1 MNILTF
7 QGKEIPMNFFSNW
20 RVGTR
25 LGFGLLSIILIFIS
39 VVGTAGFVTARLAE
53 AERWTTHTYN
63 VLATSDGMLLSMV
76 NMETGSRGFLVS
88 GSDKFLEP
96 YISGKKNFQS
106 FWEEAKKLTSDN
118 KEQQD
123 RLDRIKSKSEE
134 FVQVS
139 ENLIQMRRDVLVGKV
154 SSNEFLTK
162 FSSGSDKI
170 AMDAFRKLIAEFDK
184 TERLLLNI
192 RSTESENMRKLSS
205 QVILYGSIAA
215 IALAIVFGYLLTRSI
230 TRPIARA
237 VTVAINISNGDL
249 TNHFNL
255 NQSRNELNQLL
266 LKLSL
271 MQENLLVRRQED
283 EQRLIDT
290 KAESEAATR
299 LTQEIGEVVHGA
311 TEGDFSKRVSLENK
325 EGLHAAMCSQ
335 MNELLETFSKTIR
348 EVRTTAEQIGLA
360 SNQVSQTSYSLSDGA
375 VQQAASVE
383 ESTSS
388 LQEMSASVRQN
399 AQNAKYTDEIASL
412 AAKLA
417 KEGGNTVAKTV
428 EAMKAIATRIS
439 VIDEIASQTNLLA
452 LNAAIEAARAGDQG
466 KGFAV
471 VATEVGKLAERS
483 QVAAK
488 EIRDLASSSVE
499 LAEKAGAMLDEI
511 VPNIEKTGDLVQGIA
526 LASGEQSIGVEQIT
540 SAMVVLNTATQSMAS
555 GSEELSATAEE
566 MSAQA
571 AQLQEM
577 MAYFRLA

>member
-1 MNILTF
+1 
-7 QGKEIPMNFFSNW
+7 
-20 RVGTR
+20 
-25 LGFGLLSIILIFIS
+25 
-39 VVGTAGFVTARLAE
+39 
-53 AERWTTHTYN
+53 
-63 VLATSDGMLLSMV
+63 
-76 NMETGSRGFLVS
+76 
-88 GSDKFLEP
+88 
-96 YISGKKNFQS
+96 
-106 FWEEAKKLTSDN
+106 
-118 KEQQD
+118 
-123 RLDRIKSKSEE
+123 
-134 FVQVS
+134 
-139 ENLIQMRRDVLVGKV
+139 
-154 SSNEFLTK
+154 
-162 FSSGSDKI
+162 
-170 AMDAFRKLIAEFDK
+170 
-184 TERLLLNI
+184 
-192 RSTESENMRKLSS
+192 
-205 QVILYGSIAA
+205 
-215 IALAIVFGYLLTRSI
+215 
-230 TRPIARA
+230 
-237 VTVAINISNGDL
+237 
-249 TNHFNL
+249 
-255 NQSRNELNQLL
+255 
-266 LKLSL
+266 
-271 MQENLLVRRQED
+271 MQENLLVRRHED

-383 ESTSS
+383 QSTSS

-417 KEGGNTVAKTV
+417 QEGGNTVAKTV

>member
-1 MNILTF
+1 MA
-7 QGKEIPMNFFSNW
+7 FFNNW

-25 LGFGLLSIILIFIS
+25 LAIGLISIILIFVT
-39 VVGTAGFVTARLAE
+39 VVVTAGFVTKRLAE

-63 VLATSDGMLLSMV
+63 VLATSDGMLISMV

-88 GSDKFLEP
+88 GNDKFLEP
-96 YISGKKNFQS
+96 YIAGKKNFNS
-106 FWEEAKKLTSDN
+106 FWQDGKKLTSDN
-118 KEQQD
+118 DEQQV
-123 RLDRIKSKSEE
+123 RLEKIRNQSEE
-134 FVQVS
+134 FIRVS
-139 ENLIQMRRDVLVGKV
+139 ESLIQMRRDVLIGKV
-154 SSNEFLTK
+154 SMNEFLAK
-162 FSSGSDKI
+162 FSSGSDKV
-170 AMDAFRKLIAEFDK
+170 AMDGVRKLIAEFDK
-184 TERLLLNI
+184 AERFLLDV
-192 RSTESENMRKLSS
+192 RSKESEDMRNLSS
-205 QVILYGSIAA
+205 SVILYGCIV
-215 IALAIVFGYLLTRSI
+215 AIVFAVIFGFLLTRSI
-230 TRPIARA
+230 TRPISRA
-237 VTVAINISNGDL
+237 VTVAVNISNGEL
-249 TNHFNL
+249 TNQFDL
-255 NQSRNELNQLL
+255 NQSQNELNQLL
-266 LKLSL
+266 LNLSR
-271 MQENLLVRRQED
+271 MQENLLVRRQKD
-283 EQRLIDT
+283 EQRLQDT

-311 TEGDFSKRVSLENK
+311 TDGDFSKRVSLENK

-348 EVRTTAEQIGLA
+348 EVRTTAEQIGQA

-399 AQNAKYTDEIASL
+399 AENAKFTDEIASL

-540 SAMVVLNTATQSMAS
+540 SAMVVLNSATQSMAS
-555 GSEELSATAEE
+555 GSEELSATAEQ